1 MKHNVL
7 MKPMKCQQRELVK
20 QGLLLQDDDIYI
32 CSWYIILIYIYIYNL
47 EVANENGTKFLHSNK
62 NLM

>member
-20 QGLLLQDDDIYI
+20 QGLLLQDDDIYL
-32 CSWYIILIYIYIYNL
+32 YMLMVYYTEIYIYIYI
-47 EVANENGTKFLHSNK
+47 
-62 NLM
+62 